1 MLRRMARTFLFRYRG
16 YLIALVLAVLLVAAL
31 VPSPTTSLG
40 AFVYELLRRCPD
52 EQDAIAASDFYV
64 IGHRGAAGHAVENTI
79 ASMDAA
85 LRLGAN
91 AIEIDLCMTRD
102 SAIVLWHDWMPDDPI
117 ATARQKGTE
126 TDVVAKPVVP
136 DDDDPMHRPVHE
148 LTLAELRANYGYALK
163 DSTRR
168 LDAAIPTLE
177 EFLAWS
183 AGKSQLRA
191 VYLDIKVPDEL
202 ASIGPAMIARIERAL
217 AAAPHA
223 YEVVYLVAFEKVYAA
238 VEPMLPDG
246 NIAYD
251 REPPG
256 GLVLDPAANGSTP
269 TAIARGNGHA
279 STIIPITSTFGPWTT
294 ARRIARADVLGS
306 AGRVRVVTG
315 TMNDPEKLACL
326 VQLGVAGIFTDFP
339 ERLRRIV
346 GDPAR

>member
-1 MLRRMARTFLFRYRG
+1 MTRTFFARYRG
-16 YLIALVLAVLLVAAL
+16 YVIALLAALVVAAVLL
-31 VPSPTTSLG
+31 PSPSTSLG
-40 AFVYELLRRCPD
+40 AYVYELLRRCPD
-52 EQDAIAASDFYV
+52 ESDAIAPSQFYV

-79 ASMDAA
+79 PSMDSA

-117 ATARQKGTE
+117 ATARQQGTE
-126 TDVVAKPVVP
+126 TDVLAKPVVP
-136 DDDDPMHRPVHE
+136 DDEDPMHRPVHE
-148 LTLAELRANYGYALK
+148 LTLAELRSAYGYALK

-168 LDAAIPTLE
+168 LDVSIPTLE

-183 AGKSQLRA
+183 TGKEPLRA

-202 ASIGPAMIARIERAL
+202 ASMGPAVIARIERIL
-217 AAAPHA
+217 AASRPA

-238 VEPMLPDG
+238 VEPMLPEG
-246 NIAYD
+246 NISFD

-256 GLVLDPAANGSTP
+256 GLILDPAEYGSTP
-269 TAIARGNGHA
+269 TALARGNRHA

-294 ARRIARADVLGS
+294 ARRIARADVLAS
-306 AGRVRVVTG
+306 SGRVRFVTG

-326 VQLGVAGIFTDFP
+326 VGLGVAGIFTDFP

-346 GDPAR
+346 GTPAR